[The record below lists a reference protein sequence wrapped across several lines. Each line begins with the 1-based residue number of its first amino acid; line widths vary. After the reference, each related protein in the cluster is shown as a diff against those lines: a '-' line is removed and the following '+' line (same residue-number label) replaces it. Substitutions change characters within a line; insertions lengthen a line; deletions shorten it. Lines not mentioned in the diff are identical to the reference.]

1 MNLNYYYVKT
11 NVFKINSDTK
21 YLLLM
26 LNFSKIIYLSIVT
39 FYLHYNLII
48 NNFIIILLSLIVK
61 RNGDDSGTLCWDM
74 VYV

>member
-11 NVFKINSDTK
+11 NLFKINSDTK

-39 FYLHYNLII
+39 FYLRYNLII

>member
-11 NVFKINSDTK
+11 NLFKINSDTK